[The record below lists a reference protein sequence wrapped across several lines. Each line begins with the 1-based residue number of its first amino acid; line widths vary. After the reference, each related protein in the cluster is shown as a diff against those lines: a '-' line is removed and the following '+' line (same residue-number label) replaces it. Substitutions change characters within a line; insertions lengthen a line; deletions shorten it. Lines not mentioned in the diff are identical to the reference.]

1 MSVINL
7 PGKII
12 TETLQLEQAAW
23 AVSLKLM
30 VYQVRR

>member
-7 PGKII
+7 SAKII
-12 TETLQLEQAAW
+12 TETLHLEKAAW

-30 VYQVRR
+30 VYRVRR